1 MEKNYIIADSG
12 TDLSD
17 NSELFEDS
25 EAIGAYK
32 RVPLRITVDGIEFL
46 DFKLDIKSLL
56 NSMKCRKDK
65 VTTACPPPADFLTS
79 FTQKANNFVVTLS
92 SKLSGAY
99 NSALTAKDMFLEDI
113 QKNGLIHVFDSKT
126 ASAGETL
133 IAVKINELSVKGLP
147 FQDIVNEVTEY
158 ITKVKTFFVIDS
170 LENLVK
176 NGRISKKDGII
187 GSVFH
192 VTPIMG
198 DNGNGEIEL
207 KWKAIGWK
215 AAVRKLVDMIG
226 SYDIDFKNSI
236 LAITHVNALE
246 KALTIKNDILARYS
260 FKNILIFRAGGISTA
275 YADEN
280 GIILAFPTR

>member
-1 MEKNYIIADSG
+1 MKNDCIIADSG
-12 TDLSD
+12 TDISD
-17 NSELFEDS
+17 NSDVPEDS
-25 EAIGAYK
+25 VTSASYN
-32 RVPLRITVDGIEFL
+32 RVPFRITVDGIEFL

-56 NSMKCRKDK
+56 NAMKGCNNK
-65 VTTACPPPADFLTS
+65 VLTACPPPADFLTS

-99 NSALTAKDMFLEDI
+99 NSAMIAKDMFLGDI
-113 QKNGLIHVFDSKT
+113 QKNGIIHVFDSKS

-133 IAVKINELSVKGLP
+133 VAMKVDELSDQGMP
-147 FQDIVNEVTEY
+147 FQEIVNEVTEY
-158 ITKVKTFFVIDS
+158 ISKVRTFFVINS

-176 NGRISKKDGII
+176 NGRVSRRDGII

-198 DNGNGEIEL
+198 DNGDGGIEL
-207 KWKAIGWK
+207 KEKAIGWK

-226 SYDIDFKNSI
+226 SYDIDFKNS
-236 LAITHVNALE
+236 LVAISHVNSLE
-246 KALTIKNDILARYS
+246 KALTIKREILARYS
-260 FKNILIFRAGGISTA
+260 FKNILIFRAGGVSTA

-280 GIILAFPTR
+280 GIILAFATR